1 VSSEDPCLLTEVS
14 ECTVTHMPASRSSI
28 LSTADARRPLVAA
41 AALTEFAR
49 GGYYATTV
57 ADVAREAKISPAYVF
72 KLYSGKEALFVAA
85 LEACFEAILSALEA
99 GADAAVDQSPES
111 VLDAMGD
118 AYAQLISD
126 RTLLMLQVH
135 AQSVADVPVVGEAL
149 RAGLAR
155 VTTFAKSRS
164 GGADDDVQRFI
175 AYGQLCHLIVTTQL
189 EGRPEG
195 WAKLLTKGM
204 SHPA

>member
-1 VSSEDPCLLTEVS
+1 
-14 ECTVTHMPASRSSI
+14 MPTTRSSI

-41 AALTEFAR
+41 AALAEFAR

-85 LEACFEAILSALEA
+85 LEACFDAIIAALEE
-99 GADAAVDQSPES
+99 GADAAVDQSPEN
-111 VLDAMGD
+111 VLEAMGD

-135 AQSVADVPVVGEAL
+135 AQSVAEIPVVGEAL

-155 VTTFAKSRS
+155 VTMFAKNRS

-189 EGRPEG
+189 DGRPDE
-195 WAKLLTKGM
+195 WTKLLTRGM